1 MKQFVSNEEGQGL
14 VEYSLIILLVVL
26 LLVGAVSLIGTNTA
40 AFFTN
45 FANNF

>member
-1 MKQFVSNEEGQGL
+1 MERFVSNEDGQGM

-26 LLVGAVSLIGTNTA
+26 LLVGAVSLIGNNTA

-45 FANNF
+45 FASNF